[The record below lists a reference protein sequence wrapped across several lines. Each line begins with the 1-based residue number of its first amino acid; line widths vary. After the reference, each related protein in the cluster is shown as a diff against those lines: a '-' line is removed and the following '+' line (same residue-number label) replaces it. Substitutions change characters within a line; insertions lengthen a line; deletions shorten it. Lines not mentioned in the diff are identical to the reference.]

1 MNLFVLGI
9 VAEAGRAEALQRSI
23 LDAHHATTPFAGMD
37 HQAEVWQRGH
47 VVAASFSIHADRLA
61 IGGYSRATEHA
72 FDTFAGLP
80 RLASLA
86 GGRDWGAALGEAR
99 DGNRF
104 EPRDLG
110 GVWALARA
118 TSDQVEVRTS
128 STGSIPLVLARRP
141 GLVLLSNRATLAR
154 LAAWPDA
161 PIAYDTD
168 ALSTLCSRGWL
179 AHDRVPF
186 SGLEL
191 LPPGVLVRAG
201 LDGIHAEIAQR
212 LAEPGEAPTGVASG
226 GGRDGVASG
235 AGRDGH
241 DVGDVYDE
249 MAAELLA
256 AAKEVGGLG
265 PRPRLELTGDPVT
278 RLSAAVYAAAGV
290 DAIAVTPH
298 AQGDPHAVVAGEVA
312 RAIGFEHVCEPV
324 EVAAGDVVDAA
335 TRQVFQG
342 EGLSNVYDPAPPVR
356 LDPVVEV
363 VRHAGG
369 SLLGG
374 YDNLAS
380 GPRPPVE
387 SVEDAR
393 RFLDDLALHNYMLLL
408 RDEAHTAQQQINRR
422 TAEELLAEV
431 GRLSFY
437 ELAWLRLREG
447 RGTGANRQ
455 AAGYG
460 AVQPAPMLDDRVLR
474 HLQAIPLDH
483 KRSHRAVF
491 ELVRRLQP
499 SLATIRFVGRRW
511 RFEDEGPSDLL
522 DPQTWAVREPLPAAK
537 ADPGWRAATGRRPL
551 PVVVERLGERDA
563 LLDEIIDRN
572 ALREALRGDEP
583 LSDSDV
589 RSLLGTLT
597 ARQLVSDAWLPD
609 TRRGRRGSA
618 AARTTAR

>member
-37 HQAEVWQRGH
+37 HRTEVWQRGN

-61 IGGYSRATEHA
+61 IGSYTRTTEHA

-80 RLASLA
+80 RLAPLA

-99 DGNRF
+99 DGDRF
-104 EPRDLG
+104 QPADLG

-118 TSDQVEVRTS
+118 TPRQIEVRTS

-191 LPPGVLVRAG
+191 LPPGVLVQAG
-201 LDGIHAEIAQR
+201 PDGMHREIAQR
-212 LAEPGEAPTGVASG
+212 LAEPGDPPTDA
-226 GGRDGVASG
+226 
-235 AGRDGH
+235 

-249 MAAELLA
+249 MAAELVA

-290 DAIAVTPH
+290 DAVAVTPH
-298 AQGDPHAVVAGEVA
+298 RPDAPHAVVAGEVA
-312 RAIGFEHVCEPV
+312 DAIGFEHVCEPV
-324 EVAAGDVVDAA
+324 EVAAGDVLDAA
-335 TRQVFQG
+335 ARQVLYG
-342 EGLSNVYDPAPPVR
+342 EGLSNVHDPAPPVR

-393 RFLDDLALHNYMLLL
+393 RFLDDLALHNHMLLL

-460 AVQPAPMLDDRVLR
+460 AVLPAPMLDDRVLR

-483 KRSHRAVF
+483 KRSQRAVH
-491 ELVRRLQP
+491 ELVHRLEP

-511 RFEDEGPSDLL
+511 RFEDEAPSDLL
-522 DPQTWAVREPLPAAK
+522 DPGSWGEREPLAAAK
-537 ADPGWRAATGRRPL
+537 ADPGWRVGTGRRP
-551 PVVVERLGERDA
+551 PQAVVERLGERDA
-563 LLDEIIDRN
+563 LLDEIIDRA
-572 ALREALRGDEP
+572 ALREALRGDAP

-589 RSLLGTLT
+589 RSLLGALT
-597 ARQLVSDAWLPD
+597 ARQLVSGAWLPD
-609 TRRGRRGSA
+609 NRRSRRTNG
-618 AARTTAR
+618 AARTAAR

>member
-1 MNLFVLGI
+1 MNLFVLGL

-37 HQAEVWQRGH
+37 HRAEVWQRGN

-61 IGGYSRATEHA
+61 IGSYTRATEHA

-80 RLASLA
+80 RLAPLA
-86 GGRDWGAALGEAR
+86 GGCDWGTALGEAR
-99 DGNRF
+99 DGDRF
-104 EPRDLG
+104 QPSDLG

-118 TSDQVEVRTS
+118 TPERIEVRTS

-201 LDGIHAEIAQR
+201 VDGVHVEIAQR
-212 LAEPGEAPTGVASG
+212 LAEPGEAPSDVAAG
-226 GGRDGVASG
+226 AGRDGVAAG
-235 AGRDGH
+235 AGR

-249 MAAELLA
+249 MAAELVA

-290 DAIAVTPH
+290 DVLAVTPH
-298 AQGDPHAVVAGEVA
+298 AEGDPHAVVAGEVA

-324 EVAAGDVVDAA
+324 EVASGDVVDAA
-335 TRQVFQG
+335 TRQVFHG

-356 LDPVVEV
+356 LAPVVEV

-374 YDNLAS
+374 YDNLAD

-460 AVQPAPMLDDRVLR
+460 AVLPAPMLDDRVLR

-483 KRSHRAVF
+483 KRSHRAVL

-522 DPQTWAVREPLPAAK
+522 DPQTWGDRDPLPAAK
-537 ADPGWRAATGRRPL
+537 ADPGWRTAGGRRPL
-551 PVVVERLGERDA
+551 PSVVERLGERDA
-563 LLDEIIDRN
+563 LLDEIIDRT
-572 ALREALRGDEP
+572 ALREVLRGGGP

-589 RSLLGTLT
+589 RSLLGALT
-597 ARQLVSDAWLPD
+597 ARQLVSGAWLPD
-609 TRRGRRGSA
+609 IRRGRRPNG
-618 AARTTAR
+618 AARPAAR

>member
-37 HQAEVWQRGH
+37 HRAEVWQRGN

-61 IGGYSRATEHA
+61 IGSYTRATEHA

-86 GGRDWGAALGEAR
+86 GGRDWGSALGEAR

-118 TSDQVEVRTS
+118 TPQQIEVRTS

-191 LPPGVLVRAG
+191 LPPGVLLQAG
-201 LDGIHAEIAQR
+201 PEGIHREIAQR
-212 LAEPGEAPTGVASG
+212 LAEPGEPPADA
-226 GGRDGVASG
+226 AE
-235 AGRDGH
+235 
-241 DVGDVYDE
+241 VGDVYDE
-249 MAAELLA
+249 MAAELVA

-290 DAIAVTPH
+290 DAVAVTPH
-298 AQGDPHAVVAGEVA
+298 AADDPHAVVAGEVA
-312 RAIGFEHVCEPV
+312 DAIGFEHVCEPV
-324 EVAAGDVVDAA
+324 EVAATDVVAAA
-335 TRQVFQG
+335 TRQALYG
-342 EGLSNVYDPAPPVR
+342 EGLSNVHDPAPRLR

-369 SLLGG
+369 ALLGG

-387 SVEDAR
+387 SIGDGR
-393 RFLDDLALHNYMLLL
+393 RFLDDLALHNHMLLL
-408 RDEAHTAQQQINRR
+408 REEAHTAQQQINRR

-474 HLQAIPLDH
+474 HLQTIPLDH
-483 KRSHRAVF
+483 KRSQRAVL
-491 ELVRRLQP
+491 ELIRRLQP
-499 SLATIRFVGRRW
+499 DLAGIRFVGRRW

-522 DPQTWAVREPLPAAK
+522 DPQTWVDREPLAAAPA
-537 ADPGWRAATGRRPL
+537 DLGWRTAAGRRPL
-551 PVVVERLGERDA
+551 PAVVDRLDERDA
-563 LLDEIIDRN
+563 LLDEIIDRG
-572 ALREALRGDEP
+572 ALRRALRRDEP

-589 RSLLGTLT
+589 RSLLGALT
-597 ARQLVSDAWLPD
+597 ARQLVSGAWLPD
-609 TRRGRRGSA
+609 TRRGRRGNG
-618 AARTTAR
+618 AARTAAG